1 MTKKRIETNR
11 APAAIGPYCQAVV
24 AGDWVYCSGQLA
36 LDPDEAQMVG
46 GGDIATETEQVLKN
60 LDAVLEKAG
69 ASRGDVVKATVYLDR
84 YGRILEDESGLR
96 RLLRG
101 ARSAGARDGAGR
113 SPAQRREGRNRLH
126 REGRRLAVE
135 RVAQVSRVFAVG
147 AYADHTHRAPK
158 FLFDSSEVPLSGWG
172 ELIPRAARG

>member
-69 ASRGDVVKATVYLDR
+69 ASRGDVVKATVYLTDM
-84 YGRILEDESGLR
+84 DEFSKMNQVYAAFFEGLVPPAR
-96 RLLRG
+96 ATVQVAALPKG
-101 ARSAGARDGAGR
+101 AKVEIDFTARV
-113 SPAQRREGRNRLH
+113 EG
-126 REGRRLAVE
+126 
-135 RVAQVSRVFAVG
+135 
-147 AYADHTHRAPK
+147 
-158 FLFDSSEVPLSGWG
+158 
-172 ELIPRAARG
+172 